1 MNSENKELKD
11 IQKKYNINL
20 TDSLDDILKLVNELK
35 ELSKDNKQA
44 DEIVSSILAE
54 LDIAHKKLE
63 NIRRINIT
71 NFIF

>member
-35 ELSKDNKQA
+35 ELSKENKQA
-44 DEIVSSILAE
+44 DKIVSNILAE
-54 LDIAHKKLE
+54 LDIAHKKLKGIE
-63 NIRRINIT
+63 EE
-71 NFIF
+71 

>member
-20 TDSLDDILKLVNELK
+20 TDSLDDILKLVKKLK

-54 LDIAHKKLE
+54 LDIAHKKLKDIE
-63 NIRRINIT
+63 EE
-71 NFIF
+71 

>member
-1 MNSENKELKD
+1 VNSENKELKD

-54 LDIAHKKLE
+54 LDIAHKKLKDIE
-63 NIRRINIT
+63 EE
-71 NFIF
+71 

>member
-35 ELSKDNKQA
+35 ELSKENKQA
-44 DEIVSSILAE
+44 DKIVSNILAE
-54 LDIAHKKLE
+54 LDIAHKKLKDIE
-63 NIRRINIT
+63 EE
-71 NFIF
+71 

>member
-54 LDIAHKKLE
+54 LDIAHKKLKDIE
-63 NIRRINIT
+63 EE
-71 NFIF
+71 

>member
-11 IQKKYNINL
+11 IKKKYNINL

-54 LDIAHKKLE
+54 LDIAHKKLKDIE
-63 NIRRINIT
+63 EE
-71 NFIF
+71 

>member
-54 LDIAHKKLE
+54 LDIAHKKLKGIE
-63 NIRRINIT
+63 EE
-71 NFIF
+71 

>member
-1 MNSENKELKD
+1 MNSENKELRD

-54 LDIAHKKLE
+54 LDIAHKKLKGIE
-63 NIRRINIT
+63 EE
-71 NFIF
+71 